1 MIYNKKIQG
10 FTLVELLVVIGIIG
24 ILAAIALPSF
34 QSYIEKT
41 NLAHAKQEIV
51 GIRQA
56 LEAQKLLDPR
66 AYDEQTEVQA
76 FLSQKVKNLPTDV
89 TKLYTVTYTV
99 STEKPI
105 SVVLQA
111 QPKVTNYKFGLWFGN
126 DTTALKCKKASLKSS
141 PSTDK
146 PADCEAF

>member
-56 LEAQKLLDPR
+56 LEAQKLLDHR
-66 AYDEQTEVQA
+66 AYDDQKEVED
-76 FLSQKVKNLPTDV
+76 FLSQKVKNLPADV
-89 TKLYTVTYTV
+89 TKLYTVTYAA

-111 QPKVTNYKFGLWFGN
+111 QPKDTNYKFGLWFGN
-126 DTTALKCKKASLKSS
+126 DTTALKCKKTSLASP

-146 PADCEAF
+146 PSDCEAF